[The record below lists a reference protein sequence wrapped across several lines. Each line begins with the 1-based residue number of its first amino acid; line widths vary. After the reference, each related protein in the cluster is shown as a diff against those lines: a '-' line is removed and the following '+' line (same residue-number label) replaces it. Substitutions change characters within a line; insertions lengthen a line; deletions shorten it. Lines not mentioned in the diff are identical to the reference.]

1 MSLFQHNP
9 NAKGI
14 FKNPMSLLA
23 VIIGIIVALSVS
35 NARAAA
41 PFPDA
46 ANERFSVTVTGSG
59 PDVIL
64 IPGLASS
71 AATWDSTV
79 AKLSGQYRLHVV
91 NLAGFAGEPAGA
103 NATGDILPAEVEALD
118 AYIKANH
125 LKPVVV
131 GHSLGSLLTLM
142 LAKAHPEDASKI
154 VMVDALPFVGV
165 IFNPQATVEALK
177 PTATAIRD
185 GMQSMPAD
193 AFKAQQT
200 AGTARLVTSPD
211 NQKRVLDWSLTSDRR
226 VLAESFYE
234 DLTTDLR
241 GDVAAIKAP
250 AVVIYPVETGQTAAA
265 TEPVY
270 RLNYAGMPNVT
281 FAAVADSRHFEML
294 DQPDAF
300 NTALAAA
307 LK

>member
-1 MSLFQHNP
+1 
-9 NAKGI
+9 
-14 FKNPMSLLA
+14 
-23 VIIGIIVALSVS
+23 
-35 NARAAA
+35 
-41 PFPDA
+41 
-46 ANERFSVTVTGSG
+46 
-59 PDVIL
+59 
-64 IPGLASS
+64 
-71 AATWDSTV
+71 
-79 AKLSGQYRLHVV
+79 
-91 NLAGFAGEPAGA
+91 
-103 NATGDILPAEVEALD
+103 
-118 AYIKANH
+118 
-125 LKPVVV
+125 
-131 GHSLGSLLTLM
+131 M

-241 GDVAAIKAP
+241 GDVAAIKTP

>member
-1 MSLFQHNP
+1 MSSSDRSP
-9 NAKGI
+9 RKGI
-14 FKNPMSLLA
+14 FKNPMALLA
-23 VIIGIIVALSVS
+23 VIIGIIVAMSV
-35 NARAAA
+35 AHAHAAT

-46 ANERFSVTVTGSG
+46 QTERFSVTVTGSG

-71 AATWDSTV
+71 GAVWDGTV
-79 AKLSGQYRLHVV
+79 TKLSGQYRLHVV

-103 NATGDILPAEVEALD
+103 NASGDILPAEVEALN

-125 LKPVVV
+125 LKSPTVV
-131 GHSLGSLLTLM
+131 GHSLGGLLTLM

-177 PTATAIRD
+177 PTATALRD
-185 GMQSMPAD
+185 GMQSMPTD

-226 VLAESFYE
+226 VFAQSFYE

-241 GDVAAIKAP
+241 GDIANIKTP
-250 AVVIYPVETGQTAAA
+250 AVIIYPVDPGQTAAT

-270 RLNYAGMPNVT
+270 RLSYTGMPNASFVS
-281 FAAVADSRHFEML
+281 VADSRHFEML
-294 DQPDAF
+294 DQPEAF
-300 NTALAAA
+300 NTALTAA